1 LIPLLM
7 WPAVTKTLLVEAF
20 KRPNKTSTI
29 IVEGGNVTVE
39 TDGGDV
45 TAGPGDTVA

>member
-1 LIPLLM
+1 MVPLLM
-7 WPAVTKTLLVEAF
+7 WPTVTMKLLAEAF

-39 TDGGDV
+39 TDGGDT
-45 TAGPGDTVA
+45 TAGTGKTVA